1 MHQLLPSLDLS
12 AFASDYQAA
21 RREFLQRF
29 QALPELGLV
38 EHIHH
43 RHPETGPDGKALY
56 ADWLL
61 LSKTEN
67 PSKLLVLISG
77 THGVEGFVGSAI
89 QCDLLGNGV
98 AQLLEDESLAILM
111 IHALNPWGFAWL
123 RRCDHEGIDLN
134 RNFVDFKG
142 GLPNNGAYAT
152 MHRLLSQPAES
163 VLNGHAPL
171 PLDAITRGQY
181 QYPQGLYFGGH
192 GPSWSRQW
200 LDSRKHSTILTK
212 LKHIAVIDIHSG
224 LGPFGYGEVISDHP
238 RYTAGFELAQNWY
251 GANAMSSEL
260 GESVS
265 APKTGLMDFFW
276 HKLLGDRGC
285 FVTLEFGTYSDK
297 EMIDVLIAEQR
308 YFRHC
313 RDADIARNMSDPS
326 VLALRDFFYP
336 AGPSWQQASLLRARQ
351 MIDMAINGLNR
362 A

>member
-1 MHQLLPSLDLS
+1 MHKLLPPVDLS
-12 AFASDYQAA
+12 TFTGDYQAA

-29 QALPELGLV
+29 QALPKPGLV

-43 RHPETGPDGKALY
+43 RHPEPGPDGKPLY

-61 LSKTEN
+61 LSNTER
-67 PSKLLVLISG
+67 PAKLLVLISG

-98 AQLLEDESLAILM
+98 TELLEDDSLAVLF

-152 MHRLLSQPAES
+152 MHRLLSLPADS
-163 VLNGHAPL
+163 GVNGHAPL
-171 PLDAITRGQY
+171 SLDAITRGQY

-200 LDSRKHSTILTK
+200 LDSRKNSAIFTK
-212 LKHIAVIDIHSG
+212 LKNIAVIDLHSG
-224 LGPFGYGEVISDHP
+224 LGPFGYGEVISDHL
-238 RYTAGFELAQNWY
+238 RQTAGFELTCNWY
-251 GANAMSSEL
+251 GANAMSSVL

-276 HKLLGDRGC
+276 HKLLGDRGS
-285 FVTLEFGTYSDK
+285 FVTLEFGTYSDR
-297 EMIDVLIAEQR
+297 EMIDVLIGEQR
-308 YFRHC
+308 YFRSC
-313 RDADIARNMSDPS
+313 RDSGSARDLNEPR

-336 AGPSWQQASLLRARQ
+336 AVPSWQQAALLRARQ
-351 MIDMAINGLNR
+351 IIDMALSGLSR
-362 A
+362 S